1 MTLGGRKQGRISHL
15 EPIILIVTYS
25 YSVNTP
31 ETVLLGKF

>member
-25 YSVNTP
+25 VNTP